1 MTLNQQGIVMMPHE
15 GDVLTVAGDTVTFK
29 ALGQN
34 TKGQYALIEIVCNPE
49 VGTPPH
55 IHSRE
60 DEAFYVLEGEVEFRL
75 DDQTILATPGTFLH
89 SPRGQKHS
97 FKNTGTTRARM
108 LCWVTPAGLEMFFAE
123 VGRPVADPLN
133 PPVPDQAAIDKLLA
147 TAPKYGLTILPP
159 EA

>member
-1 MTLNQQGIVMMPHE
+1 MTLDQQGMVVMPQE
-15 GDVLTVAGDTVTFK
+15 GDVVTVAGDVVTFK

-34 TKGQYALIEIVCNPE
+34 TQGQYALVEIACEPE

-55 IHSRE
+55 IHGRE
-60 DEAFYVLEGEVEFRL
+60 DEAFYILEGEVQFRL
-75 DDQTILATPGTFLH
+75 DDQITLATPGTFLH
-89 SPRGQKHS
+89 SPKGQKHS
-97 FKNTGTTRARM
+97 FKNTGTTRSRM

-133 PPVPDQAAIDKLLA
+133 PPVPDQAAINKLLEA
-147 TAPKYGLTILPP
+147 APKYGLTILPP

>member
-1 MTLNQQGIVMMPHE
+1 MTLNQQGIVMMPQE
-15 GDVLTVAGDTVTFK
+15 GDVLTVAGDVVTFK

-34 TKGQYALIEIVCNPE
+34 TQGQYALFEIACDPE
-49 VGTPPH
+49 VGPPPH

-60 DEAFYVLEGEVEFRL
+60 DEAFYVLEGEVEFCL
-75 DDQTILATPGTFLH
+75 DDQRILATPGTFLH

-97 FKNTGTTRARM
+97 FKNIGTARSRM

-123 VGRPVADPLN
+123 VGRPVDDLLN
-133 PPVPDQAAIDKLLA
+133 PPPPDQAAIDKLLE